1 MTTINSTNLAAC
13 GTDLRRF
20 FTSKI
25 DVSVKHAGGRRCPCR
40 GWAWPKPE
48 IGSPLVVDDRGEE
61 KTAKLV
67 VRTVVAEE
75 SIAVGIDGA
84 TTAIVGVPPRH
95 ARGIADAA
103 RQARCSGL
111 SGIVSVA
118 RLPCCRVAGT
128 RAVFLGAVGRHGRVS
143 DNG

>member
-1 MTTINSTNLAAC
+1 M
-13 GTDLRRF
+13 
-20 FTSKI
+20 
-25 DVSVKHAGGRRCPCR
+25 
-40 GWAWPKPE
+40 
-48 IGSPLVVDDRGEE
+48 VDDRGEG

-75 SIAVGIDGA
+75 SIALGSDGA
-84 TTAIVGVPPRH
+84 TTAVVGVPPRH

-103 RQARCSGL
+103 RQARACSGL
-111 SGIVSVA
+111 CGIISVV